1 MRPSRVWLVKT
12 LTVNAKTAWIYGCSS
27 PKVSKLGFDPSPNHD
42 NLREDSLEG
51 GQLEEWTK
59 LGYQALCGYD
69 GFNDRYADK
78 IFDQQ

>member
-1 MRPSRVWLVKT
+1 M
-12 LTVNAKTAWIYGCSS
+12 
-27 PKVSKLGFDPSPNHD
+27 
-42 NLREDSLEG
+42 G

-78 IFDQQ
+78 YLIKIDMSITGRWFGTFFPMLIENVIIPTDELHDFSEG